1 LLKLLEGHVERD
13 EKMNL
18 RIQEI
23 DYGLVGFG
31 DEVQGLEKKLK
42 QIKNDHSTMGFYQSS
57 NLEQSPE
64 RSIDSDMSGSNL
76 NVKGNLRLSML
87 VQQQRDKNV
96 RGQKTS
102 AGKFGKN

>member
-1 LLKLLEGHVERD
+1 
-13 EKMNL
+13 MNV
-18 RIQEI
+18 RMEEI

-31 DEVQGLEKKLK
+31 DEVQGLERKLK
-42 QIKNDHSTMGFYQSS
+42 QIKKDHSTMGFYQSS

-87 VQQQRDKNV
+87 VQKQRDKNV
-96 RGQKTS
+96 GGQKTS